1 MGEFCMH
8 RGGMS
13 VKTAPT
19 WNGCLSSKVNSRR
32 STPRK
37 YSRSLCNTH
46 VKSATSTQSWDTLG
60 LGGQHDLS
68 RQVQCCTW
76 PRLCSAAD

>member
-1 MGEFCMH
+1 VGEFCMH

-32 STPRK
+32 S
-37 YSRSLCNTH
+37 SWS
-46 VKSATSTQSWDTLG
+46 KS
-60 LGGQHDLS
+60 GQTKLT
-68 RQVQCCTW
+68 VITVV
-76 PRLCSAAD
+76 P